1 VAGKTQEANLS
12 MAKRQRGSTRPGQR
26 PPTKSP
32 SGRPT
37 AALASAPVT
46 PRPTGTLTDDE
57 LAHAAE
63 IEARIVDEERQASAS
78 LERVRDRRRSTAADL
93 PARGRGRAVSTLA
106 IVAADEY
113 TYVQRDLRRIAIV
126 FVGIF
131 AILFAAFAIAQIA
144 GIGRVV

>member
-1 VAGKTQEANLS
+1 

-32 SGRPT
+32 TGRPGP
-37 AALASAPVT
+37 APARAVVA

-57 LAHAAE
+57 LARAAE
-63 IEARIVDEERQASAS
+63 IEARIVEEERQAAAS
-78 LERVRDRRRSTAADL
+78 LDRVRDRRRGAATDV

-131 AILFAAFAIAQIA
+131 AILFAAFAVAQIV
-144 GIGRVV
+144 GVGRVA